1 MASFDD
7 ILNALSPEDRDVFTQ
22 RVYNDVQAGLAAQRK
37 ERSSKAKWFGLKR
50 LSNTMDTALSIPE
63 ASLTESKVS
72 ARLSLA
78 DKLNGLTD
86 EQKSTLDQ
94 LSDLLD

>member
-1 MASFDD
+1 MSSFDD
-7 ILNALSPEDRDVFTQ
+7 LYNRLSPEDRDLFEQ
-22 RVYNDVQAGLAAQRK
+22 RVYNDVQVNLAKQRK
-37 ERSSKAKWFGLKR
+37 DKQTKSKWFGVKR

-63 ASLTESKVS
+63 ASLTESKVN